1 LKLQQLK
8 EFEIKKEAE
17 RRKKIEEL
25 RKSQEMQ
32 NTLTSLDE
40 NDKEFIAKEDDAEWR
55 EWDEKRCEI
64 VLEVNPFDNAGR
76 FRLSQLLI
84 QKGTI

>member
-1 LKLQQLK
+1 MQQLK

-55 EWDEKRCEI
+55 GQ
-64 VLEVNPFDNAGR
+64 PFRQRRKVQTKSAAY
-76 FRLSQLLI
+76 S
-84 QKGTI
+84 KGHHLRS